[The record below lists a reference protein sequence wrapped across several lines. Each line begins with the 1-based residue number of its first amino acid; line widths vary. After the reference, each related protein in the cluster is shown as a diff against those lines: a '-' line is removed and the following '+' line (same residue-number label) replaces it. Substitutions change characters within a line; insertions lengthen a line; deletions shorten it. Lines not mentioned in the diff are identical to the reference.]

1 MFKAHILSIIM
12 VLTLAKPSVPSIS
25 HAQSSEMKCGGSCG
39 LAWNAQNNWLAVQ
52 FYDEISIW
60 DTKVNEKVA
69 TFAVELGISKAIA
82 WSPDGK
88 LLAAG
93 AGSYHVYIWDI
104 ERQQPYRILDIL
116 KAIETLD
123 IEGPFESVQALA
135 WKPDGSQLAILHDG
149 SVSLWNIAANTF
161 EVIRPVDRSSGA
173 YASSISWRPDGE
185 WLAIANRQNSVDLYD
200 SVTLQRLDNPLDSVQ
215 GYFVDGGGQKSTW
228 SSDGYYHILAVQT
241 SYPPANAT
249 LIVRRPD
256 IRQLITIQ
264 DTVRPYINALEWN
277 PEKRLLAVGYGDWD
291 YNVDP
296 QGFVDIWSIDSDVLQ
311 VIETIH
317 FDSHVL
323 SISWSYDGDSL
334 AIATE
339 DGSVDISEIKM
350 EQGHN

>member
-1 MFKAHILSIIM
+1 MFKVFILSIIV
-12 VLTLAKPSVPSIS
+12 VLTLTKPSIPSIS
-25 HAQSSEMKCGGSCG
+25 HAQSSEIKCSGSCG
-39 LAWNAQNNWLAVQ
+39 LAWNPQNNWLAVQ
-52 FYDEISIW
+52 FYGEISIW
-60 DTKVNEKVA
+60 NTEADQKIA
-69 TFAVELGISKAIA
+69 TFTVELGISKAIA
-82 WSPDGK
+82 WSSDGK

-104 ERQQPYRILDIL
+104 EQQRPYRILDIL

-161 EVIRPVDRSSGA
+161 EVIRSVDRSSGA

-185 WLAIANRQNSVDLYD
+185 WLAIANRQNSVELYD
-200 SVTLQRLDNPLDSVQ
+200 SATLQRLDNPLDSVF
-215 GYFVDGGGQKSTW
+215 GYFVDAGVQRSTW

-241 SYPPANAT
+241 SYAPATAT

-256 IRQLITIQ
+256 VRQLIAIQ
-264 DTVRPYINALEWN
+264 DTGRPYINALEWN

-291 YNVDP
+291 YKIDP
-296 QGFVDIWSIDSDVLQ
+296 QGFVDIWRIDSDVLQ

-317 FDSHVL
+317 FENHVF
-323 SISWSYDGDSL
+323 SVSWSYDGNRL

-339 DGSVDISEIKM
+339 DGIVHILSPKNGTEP
-350 EQGHN
+350 